1 MKNIKIQN
9 DGKCGAC
16 GKTFSPSPPALKK
29 TLLPIFDYAAVF
41 HDDEFFTQKIRRMI
55 LDAFKNPGLN

>member
-1 MKNIKIQN
+1 MRCVRKNFFAIP
-9 DGKCGAC
+9 
-16 GKTFSPSPPALKK
+16 TRPKK

-41 HDDEFFTQKIRRMI
+41 HDDEFFKQKIRRMI